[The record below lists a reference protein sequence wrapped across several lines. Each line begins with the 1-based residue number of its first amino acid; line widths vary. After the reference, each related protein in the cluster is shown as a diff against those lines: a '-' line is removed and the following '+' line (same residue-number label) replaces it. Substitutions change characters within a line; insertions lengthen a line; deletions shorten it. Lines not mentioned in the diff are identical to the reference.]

1 MRADKTRIGI
11 IGHAYITRF
20 VVIYHTNSAAII
32 EANKPC
38 CTKFSGG
45 GEGFSLRGR
54 KPGGKI
60 FGFLDKGGMSG
71 AIKRECHAFG
81 SRTSMVFQ
89 YLQCHLINWHQTSPC
104 YARSGYR
111 RHPPDLQNQAAR

>member
-1 MRADKTRIGI
+1 MNMTYRKGDDLITIENRLPDMHVRWMRADKTRIGI

-60 FGFLDKGGMSG
+60 FGFLHKG
-71 AIKRECHAFG
+71 
-81 SRTSMVFQ
+81 
-89 YLQCHLINWHQTSPC
+89 
-104 YARSGYR
+104 
-111 RHPPDLQNQAAR
+111 